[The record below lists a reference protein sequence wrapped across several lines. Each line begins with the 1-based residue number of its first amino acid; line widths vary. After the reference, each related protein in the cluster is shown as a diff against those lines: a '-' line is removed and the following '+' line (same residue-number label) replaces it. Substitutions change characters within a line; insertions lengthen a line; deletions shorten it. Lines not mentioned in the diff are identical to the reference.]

1 MKTDFKKKA
10 SVTVQALTQKEKC
23 DFHQLAFFCRI
34 LEKQSLKLKQLDWLL
49 QDQHWT
55 LTVQSDSGS
64 SVLDTEVFIEE
75 SLKTAFPESKIIKDL

>member
-1 MKTDFKKKA
+1 MKTNSNKMA
-10 SVTVQALTQKEKC
+10 SVTMQALTQKEKC
-23 DFHQLAFFCRI
+23 DFHQLAQFCRA

-64 SVLDTEVFIEE
+64 SVLDAETVIEE
-75 SLKTAFPESKIIKDL
+75 ALKASFPKSKIIKSP